1 MAFNCCEK
9 TFSCL
14 FIFFN
19 VVFSV
24 FGLATLA
31 LGIYL
36 KVEPDA
42 SELIKLVEIDDG
54 AHYLTNGAWVI
65 IGFGAFVLLVCCC
78 GCVGA
83 ATKSKCLL
91 GLYICFSVII
101 VIGEIAALAITII
114 MVVRIDDV
122 NTFQRNLT
130 DKVQTE
136 YKNLNTSSDGKFTQS
151 WDYLQKTFKC
161 CGVANYT
168 DFEMV
173 PASCCVGGMTTSSNG
188 MATTPN
194 STSGMATTPNSTSGM
209 AANSKNNCKSTHQKG
224 CFALLKDKVHE
235 YSDALFI
242 FEAIVMAVS
251 IIGIIIAAC
260 LCKRGDEKV

>member
-36 KVEPDA
+36 KVEPEA
-42 SELIKLVEIDDG
+42 SELIKVVEIEDG

-65 IGFGAFVLLVCCC
+65 IGFGSLVLLVCCC

-122 NTFQRNLT
+122 NTFQSNLT
-130 DKVQTE
+130 AKVQNE
-136 YKNLNTSSDGKFTQS
+136 YKSMNESSQFRDS

-161 CGVANYT
+161 CGVAGYKDFDVVYT
-168 DFEMV
+168 GADKDKV
-173 PASCCVGGMTTSSNG
+173 PASCCTASGG
-188 MATTPN
+188 MATN
-194 STSGMATTPNSTSGM
+194 STGH
-209 AANSKNNCKSTHQKG
+209 CKDMHQKG
-224 CFALLKDKVHE
+224 CFELLRDKVHE

-242 FEAIVMAVS
+242 FEAIVMVVT
-251 IIGIIIAAC
+251 IIGIIIAVC
-260 LCKRGDEKV
+260 LCKRSGEKV